1 MKYYH
6 KILFAKRHKAVK
18 TALCLLV
25 VLLGFGMQAQ
35 KSAKVGYKNPQKPVA
50 ALEGS
55 KAKHVKRITPQIPQ
69 ANRNQRN
76 KVFLENADVLSA
88 NEAVSTD
95 YQVLKGNVKFR
106 RGNMYMYCD
115 SAYFY
120 SKTSSLDAF
129 GNVKLI
135 QGDSLKVFADVLHY
149 YGDDEI
155 AQLRYNVKMQ
165 NRSMTLYTDSLDYE
179 TRTNVGYYFN
189 GGRLIDGSHN
199 TLTSEFG
206 RYELD
211 TKKAEFSTNVHL
223 VNKKYDMRTDML
235 DYNTATHVADIVAE
249 TVIRSDSSTI
259 RTNKG
264 WYNTAADNSTL
275 YNRSTLY
282 AKDGK
287 TLVGDTLYYS
297 RRRGYGEAKGNVIL
311 TDDKHKVILDGNYGY
326 HNENTHYSYATRHAR
341 AREFSQKDTLYL
353 HGDTLRTF
361 LDSCQRR
368 VLTASPKVRFFRN
381 DVQGLCDSM
390 AFSQADTIVRLYKHA
405 VVWNENKQI
414 SGEEIN
420 VHMNDSTVD
429 WALMPNSG
437 IVAEHLGETYYNQL
451 SGRVLKAY
459 FLEKELRKVDVNGNV
474 LTIFYPMEKD
484 STYNKLVSAESSY
497 LTINLKPKQE
507 IDKVKMWP
515 EVNGKLIP
523 LFLAKRSDLYL
534 PGFEWYESL
543 RPKKPDDIYDVSD
556 EMKQLLSKPSTGG
569 RHKRSSSNI

>member
-1 MKYYH
+1 MKNKQ
-6 KILFAKRHKAVK
+6 KILCAKGHKEVK
-18 TALCLLV
+18 AALCLLV
-25 VLLGFGMQAQ
+25 VLLGFALNAQ
-35 KSAKVGYKNPQKPVA
+35 KPVKATYKNPQPAVA
-50 ALEGS
+50 AKEGS

-69 ANRNQRN
+69 ANRFQMN
-76 KVFLENADVLSA
+76 KLFLENADVLSA
-88 NEAVSTD
+88 NEQISTD

-106 RGNMYMYCD
+106 RGNMFMYCD

-129 GNVKLI
+129 GNVKLT

-179 TRTNVGYYFN
+179 MRSNVGYYFN

-199 TLTSEFG
+199 VLTSEFG

-223 VNKKYDMRTDML
+223 VNKKYDMRTNML
-235 DYNTATHVADIVAE
+235 DYNTATHVATIVDE
-249 TVIRSDSSTI
+249 TIIRSDSNTI
-259 RTNKG
+259 RTNSG
-264 WYNTAADNSTL
+264 WYNTVADNSTL

-287 TLVGDTLYYS
+287 TLVGDTLYYN
-297 RRRGYGEAKGNVIL
+297 RKNGFGEASGNVIL
-311 TDDKHKVILDGNYGY
+311 TDTKHKVILDGGYGY
-326 HNENTHYSYATRHAR
+326 HNENTHYSFATRRAR

-361 LDSCQRR
+361 LDSCSHR
-368 VLTASPKVRFFRN
+368 VLTASPKVRFFRS

-390 AFSQADTIVRLYKHA
+390 AFSQADTIINLYRHA

-414 SGEEIN
+414 SGDEIN
-420 VHMNDSTVD
+420 IHLNDSTAD
-429 WALMPNSG
+429 WATLPQSG
-437 IVAEHLGETYYNQL
+437 ILAEHLGETYYNQL
-451 SGRVLKAY
+451 SGRTMKAY
-459 FLEKELRKVDVNGNV
+459 FIEKELRQLDVNGNV
-474 LTIFYPMEKD
+474 LTIFYPMEHD
-484 STYNKLVSAESSY
+484 STYNKLISAESSY
-497 LTINLKPKQE
+497 LKINLKPKQE
-507 IDKVKMWP
+507 IDKIKMWP

-523 LFLAKRSDLYL
+523 LFLAKRSDLFL
-534 PGFEWYESL
+534 PGFEWYDSL
-543 RPKKPDDIYDVSD
+543 RPKKPDDVYDVSD
-556 EMKQLLSKPSTGG
+556 EMKQLLDKPSAGG
-569 RHKRSSSNI
+569 RHRRTN

>member
-1 MKYYH
+1 M
-6 KILFAKRHKAVK
+6 
-18 TALCLLV
+18 CLLV
-25 VLLGFGMQAQ
+25 VLLGFAVNAQ
-35 KSAKVGYKNPQKPVA
+35 KPGKASYKNPQPAVA
-50 ALEGS
+50 AKDGS

-69 ANRNQRN
+69 ANRFQMN
-76 KVFLENADVLSA
+76 KVFLENSDVLSA
-88 NEAVSTD
+88 NEEISTD

-106 RGNMYMYCD
+106 RGNMFMYCD

-179 TRTNVGYYFN
+179 TRSNVGYYFN

-199 TLTSEFG
+199 VLTSEFG

-223 VNKKYDMRTDML
+223 VNKKYDMRTNML
-235 DYNTATHVADIVAE
+235 DYNTATHVATIVDE
-249 TVIRSDSSTI
+249 TIIRSDSNTI
-259 RTNKG
+259 RTNSG
-264 WYNTAADNSTL
+264 WYNTVADNSTL

-287 TLVGDTLYYS
+287 TLVGDTLHYD
-297 RRRGYGEAKGNVIL
+297 RKKGFGEAMGNVIL
-311 TDDKHKVILDGNYGY
+311 TDTKHKAILDGGYGY
-326 HNENTHYSYATRHAR
+326 HNENTHYSFATRRAR

-361 LDSCQRR
+361 LDSCSRR
-368 VLTASPKVRFFRN
+368 ALTASPKVRFFRN

-390 AFSQADTIVRLYKHA
+390 AFSQADTIINLYRHA

-414 SGEEIN
+414 SGDEIN
-420 VHMNDSTVD
+420 VHLNDSTAD
-429 WALMPNSG
+429 WATLPRSG
-437 IVAEHLGETYYNQL
+437 ILAEHLGETYFNQL
-451 SGRVLKAY
+451 SGRTMKAY
-459 FLEKELRKVDVNGNV
+459 FIEKELRQLDVNGNV
-474 LTIFYPMEKD
+474 LTIFYPMEHD
-484 STYNKLVSAESSY
+484 STYNKLISAESSY
-497 LTINLKPKQE
+497 LKINMKPKQE
-507 IDKVKMWP
+507 IDKIKMWP

-523 LFLAKRSDLYL
+523 LFLAKRSDLFL
-534 PGFEWYESL
+534 PGFEWYDGL
-543 RPKKPDDIYDVSD
+543 RPKKPDDVYDVSD
-556 EMKQLLSKPSTGG
+556 EMKQLLDKPSTGG
-569 RHKRSSSNI
+569 RHRRTN